1 VRRLPVAAF
10 VTLVIATVAA
20 FFVTQHLKVTTP
32 LLAGF
37 PAPAPAAINPV
48 SGRSCLTHT
57 SHGLRQVSYRSMG
70 ISFYLL
76 HRADDVDVYVIDQ
89 TGAIV
94 ATLASGRHL
103 QIMRRS
109 RFVWN
114 GREDDGSVAP
124 DGTYYVRVSLIHQ
137 GRSLVIS
144 NSSGRE
150 LPVTV
155 ETRPPPLKITAV
167 TPRAIPRPGRTFVTI
182 RYTGN
187 SGIRPLVSIYRV
199 SRRLQ
204 LVRSFTATAKG
215 THTRWYG
222 TLQSGAPAPRG
233 VYSVAMS
240 VTDKACNTARD
251 PARLGSSSA
260 AGAATK
266 VAVG

>member
-10 VTLVIATVAA
+10 VTLLVATVAA

-37 PAPAPAAINPV
+37 PAPAPAAINPI
-48 SGRSCLTHT
+48 SGRTCLAHT
-57 SHGLRQVSYRSMG
+57 GHGVKAVSYRRMG

-76 HRADDVDVYVIDQ
+76 HRADDVDVYVIDP

-144 NSSGRE
+144 NSAGVE

-155 ETRPPPLKITAV
+155 QTSPPPLKITAV
-167 TPRAIPRPGRTFVTI
+167 TPRVIPRPGRTYVTI
-182 RYTGN
+182 RYAGN
-187 SGIRPLVSIYRV
+187 RAIRPRVSIYRG
-199 SRRLQ
+199 SRHPR

-222 TLQSGAPAPRG
+222 TLQSGAPAPPG
-233 VYSVAMS
+233 AYSVAMS
-240 VTDKACNTARD
+240 VTDKACNIARD
-251 PARLGSSSA
+251 PARLGAASA
-260 AGAATK
+260 AGAATT
-266 VAVG
+266 VTVG